1 MKLKLSFLSLV
12 IVINAFL
19 IANEDHYL
27 KGIEA
32 FKKRDFP
39 EAKKHLNS
47 AQETTITGVLASLKL
62 GEIFLTEKKNS
73 DAQTA
78 FNNAVKI
85 NHDYGCNFK
94 NIHTHIATIYEKHN
108 LHTEAKDRRGRAK
121 LLRENQ

>member
-12 IVINAFL
+12 LSMTTSLF
-19 IANEDHYL
+19 ANEDNYH

-39 EAKKHLNS
+39 EAKKHLNN

-62 GEIFLTEKKNS
+62 AEIFLTEKKNS

-85 NHDYGCNFK
+85 NHDYGCNFI
-94 NIHTHIATIYEKHN
+94 NIHTYIAKIYEKHG